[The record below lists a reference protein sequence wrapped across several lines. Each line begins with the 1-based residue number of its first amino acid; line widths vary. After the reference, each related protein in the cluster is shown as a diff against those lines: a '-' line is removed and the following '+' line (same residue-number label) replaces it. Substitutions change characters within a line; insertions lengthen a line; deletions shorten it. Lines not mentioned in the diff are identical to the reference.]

1 MKQTVKRF
9 SLSFKNRVFFMCLLA
24 TLVPLLISSVVMVH
38 IFTMSLNRQ
47 SEGTAKQQITEISER
62 FSRLLEDCENTC
74 AELTADG
81 SAAWNLIDNT
91 TIEIQKG
98 MYLSLYQAV
107 QEIYGHAQC
116 SVYDAGGRLRFTTD
130 TLPREGKLPVYWGLL
145 RKASQNEGMTYYRT
159 DPYLAVT
166 NPSILMQGAYS
177 LENPHGARTGYVVL
191 DFTRDNFDNVFSGFY
206 SLTDT
211 ILILDDHRKP
221 VYCSRPDYSEDQ
233 ISGIIAEL
241 MKPQGTAEA
250 GKGAQ
255 QYLCLREPER
265 GFYVILCRQ
274 APISAPA
281 VRMMGTVVL
290 ALSLLSLAL
299 SLVISEA
306 LARHITRPVSRLD
319 KAIAKVKD
327 GDLSIQV
334 KVKTNDELGRLTES
348 FNQMVKDLKRYLEDR
363 VQRQKDLNETT
374 LRLYQTQLNPHFLYN
389 TLDTI
394 KWSAKIHQIP
404 EIAVLAENLAVIL
417 RKSISSKP
425 FIQLREELD
434 TIESYIKIQKIRFN
448 GKFDFRYE
456 IAPETEEILVPKLIV
471 QPIVE
476 NAVIHGLADADEGH
490 IFVRAYLERKE
501 LVIEVSDDGCG
512 ISDEVIRRLGNRDKE
527 QKNGHIGFY
536 NVDTIIRLHYGKD
549 YGLRAERLPAGGT
562 KVTIRIPVNGSGQPA
577 PSMEN
582 RS

>member
-191 DFTRDNFDNVFSGFY
+191 DFTRDNFDYVFSGFY
-206 SLTDT
+206 SLTDM

-221 VYCSRPDYSEDQ
+221 VYCSRPDYSEAQ

-434 TIESYIKIQKIRFN
+434 TIESYIKIQKIRFA
-448 GKFDFRYE
+448 GRFLY
-456 IAPETEEILVPKLIV
+456 ETEVPDMLEDCVIPKMIL
-471 QPIVE
+471 QPLVE
-476 NAVIHGLADADEGH
+476 NAIIHGLDGCANGYICIYAAQKDG
-490 IFVRAYLERKE
+490 ILRISVT
-501 LVIEVSDDGCG
+501 DDGCG
-512 ISDEVIRRLGNRDKE
+512 MGQEMLDWMNSPNPAKRDGHLGL
-527 QKNGHIGFY
+527 Y
-536 NVDTIIRLHYGKD
+536 NVIQILKLYYGEEYGIQAESDTSGTTVTI
-549 YGLRAERLPAGGT
+549 RLPA
-562 KVTIRIPVNGSGQPA
+562 KKEA
-577 PSMEN
+577 PHV
-582 RS
+582 

>member
-9 SLSFKNRVFFMCLLA
+9 SLSFKNRVFFMCLLT

-159 DPYLAVT
+159 DPYLAVA

-177 LENPHGARTGYVVL
+177 LENPHGARTGAVVL

-206 SLTDT
+206 SLTDM

-221 VYCSRPDYSEDQ
+221 VYCSRPDYSEAQ

-334 KVKTNDELGRLTES
+334 KVKTSDELGRLTES

-394 KWSAKIHQIP
+394 KWSAKIHQIL

-434 TIESYIKIQKIRFN
+434 TIESYIKIQKIRFA
-448 GKFDFRYE
+448 GRFLY
-456 IAPETEEILVPKLIV
+456 ETEVPDMLEDCVIPKMIL
-471 QPIVE
+471 QPLVE
-476 NAVIHGLADADEGH
+476 NAIIHGLDGCANGYICIYAAQKDG
-490 IFVRAYLERKE
+490 ILRISVT
-501 LVIEVSDDGCG
+501 DDGCG
-512 ISDEVIRRLGNRDKE
+512 MGQEMLDWMNSPNPAKRDGHLGL
-527 QKNGHIGFY
+527 Y
-536 NVDTIIRLHYGKD
+536 NVIQILKLYYGEEYGIQAESDTSGTTVTI
-549 YGLRAERLPAGGT
+549 RLPA
-562 KVTIRIPVNGSGQPA
+562 KKEA
-577 PSMEN
+577 PHV
-582 RS
+582 

>member
-1 MKQTVKRF
+1 MKQIVKRF

-145 RKASQNEGMTYYRT
+145 RKASQDDGMTYYRT

-206 SLTDT
+206 SLTDM

-221 VYCSRPDYSEDQ
+221 VYCSRPDYSEAQ

-434 TIESYIKIQKIRFN
+434 TIESYIKIQKIRFA
-448 GKFDFRYE
+448 GRFLY
-456 IAPETEEILVPKLIV
+456 ETEVPDMLEDCVIPKMIL
-471 QPIVE
+471 QPLVE
-476 NAVIHGLADADEGH
+476 NAIIHGLDGCANGYICIYAAQKDG
-490 IFVRAYLERKE
+490 ILRISVT
-501 LVIEVSDDGCG
+501 DDGCG
-512 ISDEVIRRLGNRDKE
+512 MGHEMLDWMNSPNPAKRDGHLGL
-527 QKNGHIGFY
+527 Y
-536 NVDTIIRLHYGKD
+536 NVIQILKLYYGEEYGIQAESDTSGTTVTI
-549 YGLRAERLPAGGT
+549 RLPA
-562 KVTIRIPVNGSGQPA
+562 KKEA
-577 PSMEN
+577 PHV
-582 RS
+582 

>member
-1 MKQTVKRF
+1 MKKTVKRF

-62 FSRLLEDCENTC
+62 FSKLLEDCENTC

-206 SLTDT
+206 SLTDM

-221 VYCSRPDYSEDQ
+221 VYCSRPDYSEAQ

-434 TIESYIKIQKIRFN
+434 TIESYIKIQKIRFA
-448 GKFDFRYE
+448 GRFLY
-456 IAPETEEILVPKLIV
+456 ETEVPDMLEDCVIPKMIL
-471 QPIVE
+471 QPLVE
-476 NAVIHGLADADEGH
+476 NAIIHGLDGCANGYICIYAAQNDG
-490 IFVRAYLERKE
+490 ILRISVT
-501 LVIEVSDDGCG
+501 DDGCG
-512 ISDEVIRRLGNRDKE
+512 MGQEMLDWMNSPNPAKRDGHLGL
-527 QKNGHIGFY
+527 Y
-536 NVDTIIRLHYGKD
+536 NVIQILKLYYGEEYGIQAESDTSGTTVTI
-549 YGLRAERLPAGGT
+549 RLPA
-562 KVTIRIPVNGSGQPA
+562 KKEA
-577 PSMEN
+577 PHV
-582 RS
+582 

>member
-206 SLTDT
+206 SLTDM

-221 VYCSRPDYSEDQ
+221 VYCSRPDYSEAQ

-434 TIESYIKIQKIRFN
+434 TIESYIKIQKIRFA
-448 GKFDFRYE
+448 GRFLY
-456 IAPETEEILVPKLIV
+456 ETEIPDMLEDCVIPKMIL
-471 QPIVE
+471 QPLVE
-476 NAVIHGLADADEGH
+476 NAIIHGLDGCANGYICIYAAQKDG
-490 IFVRAYLERKE
+490 ILRISVT
-501 LVIEVSDDGCG
+501 DDGCG
-512 ISDEVIRRLGNRDKE
+512 MGQEMLDWMNSPNPAKRDGHLGL
-527 QKNGHIGFY
+527 Y
-536 NVDTIIRLHYGKD
+536 NVIQILKLYYGEEYGIQAESDTSGTTVTI
-549 YGLRAERLPAGGT
+549 RLPA
-562 KVTIRIPVNGSGQPA
+562 KKEA
-577 PSMEN
+577 PHV
-582 RS
+582 

>member
-1 MKQTVKRF
+1 
-9 SLSFKNRVFFMCLLA
+9 MCLLA

-47 SEGTAKQQITEISER
+47 SDGAAKQQITEISER
-62 FSRLLEDCENTC
+62 FSRLLEDCENAC

-145 RKASQNEGMTYYRT
+145 RKAFQSEGMTYYRT

-166 NPSILMQGAYS
+166 DSSILMQGAYS
-177 LENPHGARTGYVVL
+177 LENSHGARTGYVVL

-221 VYCSRPDYSEDQ
+221 VYCSRPDYSEAQ
-233 ISGIIAEL
+233 VSGIIAEL

-281 VRMMGTVVL
+281 VRIMGTVVL
-290 ALSLLSLAL
+290 GLSLLSLAL

-306 LARHITRPVSRLD
+306 LARHITKPVSRLD

-363 VQRQKDLNETT
+363 VQQQKDLNETT

-425 FIQLREELD
+425 FIRLREELD
-434 TIESYIKIQKIRFN
+434 TIESYIKIQKIRFA
-448 GKFDFRYE
+448 GRFLY
-456 IAPETEEILVPKLIV
+456 ETEIPDVLEDCMIPKMIL
-471 QPIVE
+471 QPLVE
-476 NAVIHGLADADEGH
+476 NAIIHGLDGCENGYICIYAAQKDG
-490 IFVRAYLERKE
+490 ILRISVT
-501 LVIEVSDDGCG
+501 DDGCG
-512 ISDEVIRRLGNRDKE
+512 MGQEMLDWINSPDPIKRDGHLGLYNVIRILKL
-527 QKNGHIGFY
+527 Y
-536 NVDTIIRLHYGKD
+536 YGEE
-549 YGLRAERLPAGGT
+549 YGMQAESDAEGTTVTLTLPAQ
-562 KVTIRIPVNGSGQPA
+562 KEA
-577 PSMEN
+577 PHV
-582 RS
+582 

>member
-1 MKQTVKRF
+1 MKQIVKRF

-206 SLTDT
+206 SLTDM

-334 KVKTNDELGRLTES
+334 KVKTSDELGRLTES

-394 KWSAKIHQIP
+394 KWSAKIHQIL

-434 TIESYIKIQKIRFN
+434 TIESYIKIQKIRFA
-448 GKFDFRYE
+448 GRFLY
-456 IAPETEEILVPKLIV
+456 ETEVPDMLEDCVIPKMIL
-471 QPIVE
+471 QPLVE
-476 NAVIHGLADADEGH
+476 NAIIHGLDGCANGYICIYAAQKDG
-490 IFVRAYLERKE
+490 ILRISVT
-501 LVIEVSDDGCG
+501 DDGCG
-512 ISDEVIRRLGNRDKE
+512 MGQEMLDWMNSPNPAKRDGHLGL
-527 QKNGHIGFY
+527 Y
-536 NVDTIIRLHYGKD
+536 NVIQILKLYYGEEYGIQAESDTSGTTVTI
-549 YGLRAERLPAGGT
+549 RLPA
-562 KVTIRIPVNGSGQPA
+562 KKEA
-577 PSMEN
+577 PHV
-582 RS
+582 

>member
-9 SLSFKNRVFFMCLLA
+9 SLSFKNRVFFMCLLT

-145 RKASQNEGMTYYRT
+145 RKASQGDGMTYYRT

-206 SLTDT
+206 SLTDM

-221 VYCSRPDYSEDQ
+221 VYCSRPDYSEAQ

-255 QYLCLREPER
+255 QYLCLQEPER

-434 TIESYIKIQKIRFN
+434 TIESYIKIQKIRFA
-448 GKFDFRYE
+448 GRFLY
-456 IAPETEEILVPKLIV
+456 ETEVPDMLEDCVIPKMIL
-471 QPIVE
+471 QPLVE
-476 NAVIHGLADADEGH
+476 NAIIHGLDGCANGYICIYAAQKDG
-490 IFVRAYLERKE
+490 ILRISVT
-501 LVIEVSDDGCG
+501 DDGCG
-512 ISDEVIRRLGNRDKE
+512 MGQEMLDWMNSPNPAKRDGHLGL
-527 QKNGHIGFY
+527 Y
-536 NVDTIIRLHYGKD
+536 NVIQILKLYYGEEYGIQAESDTSGTTVTI
-549 YGLRAERLPAGGT
+549 RLPA
-562 KVTIRIPVNGSGQPA
+562 KKEA
-577 PSMEN
+577 PHV
-582 RS
+582 

>member
-191 DFTRDNFDNVFSGFY
+191 DFTRDSFDNVFSGFY
-206 SLTDT
+206 SLTDM

-221 VYCSRPDYSEDQ
+221 VYCSRPDYSEAQ

-434 TIESYIKIQKIRFN
+434 TIESYIKIQKIRFA
-448 GKFDFRYE
+448 GRFLY
-456 IAPETEEILVPKLIV
+456 ETEIPDVLEDCVIPKMIL
-471 QPIVE
+471 QPLVE
-476 NAVIHGLADADEGH
+476 NAIIHGLDGCANGYICIYAAQKDG
-490 IFVRAYLERKE
+490 ILRISVT
-501 LVIEVSDDGCG
+501 DDGCG
-512 ISDEVIRRLGNRDKE
+512 MGQEMLDWMNSPNPAKRDGHLGL
-527 QKNGHIGFY
+527 Y
-536 NVDTIIRLHYGKD
+536 NVIQILKLYYGEEYGIQAESDTSGTTVTI
-549 YGLRAERLPAGGT
+549 RLPA
-562 KVTIRIPVNGSGQPA
+562 KKEA
-577 PSMEN
+577 PHV
-582 RS
+582 

>member
-116 SVYDAGGRLRFTTD
+116 SVYAAGGRLRFTTD

-434 TIESYIKIQKIRFN
+434 TIESYIKIQKIRFA
-448 GKFDFRYE
+448 GRFLY
-456 IAPETEEILVPKLIV
+456 ETEVPDMLEDCVIPKMIL
-471 QPIVE
+471 QPLVE
-476 NAVIHGLADADEGH
+476 NAIIHGLDGCANGYICIYAAQKDG
-490 IFVRAYLERKE
+490 ILRISVT
-501 LVIEVSDDGCG
+501 DDGCG
-512 ISDEVIRRLGNRDKE
+512 MGQEMLDWMNSPNPAKRDGHLGL
-527 QKNGHIGFY
+527 Y
-536 NVDTIIRLHYGKD
+536 NVIQILKLYYGEEYGIQAESDTSGTTVTI
-549 YGLRAERLPAGGT
+549 RLPA
-562 KVTIRIPVNGSGQPA
+562 KKEA
-577 PSMEN
+577 PHV
-582 RS
+582 

>member
-1 MKQTVKRF
+1 MKQIVKRF

-191 DFTRDNFDNVFSGFY
+191 DFTRENFDNLLNGFY
-206 SLTDT
+206 SLTDM

-221 VYCSRPDYSEDQ
+221 VYCSRPDYSEAQ

-434 TIESYIKIQKIRFN
+434 TIESYIKIQKIRFA
-448 GKFDFRYE
+448 GRFLY
-456 IAPETEEILVPKLIV
+456 ETEVPDMLEDCVIPKMIL
-471 QPIVE
+471 QPLVE
-476 NAVIHGLADADEGH
+476 NAIIHGLDGCANGYICIYAAQKDG
-490 IFVRAYLERKE
+490 ILRISVT
-501 LVIEVSDDGCG
+501 DDGCG
-512 ISDEVIRRLGNRDKE
+512 MGQEMLDWMNSPNPAKRDGHLGL
-527 QKNGHIGFY
+527 Y
-536 NVDTIIRLHYGKD
+536 NVIQILKLYYGEEYGIQAESDTSGTTVTI
-549 YGLRAERLPAGGT
+549 RLPA
-562 KVTIRIPVNGSGQPA
+562 KKEA
-577 PSMEN
+577 PHV
-582 RS
+582 

>member
-1 MKQTVKRF
+1 MKQIVKRF

-206 SLTDT
+206 SLTDM

-221 VYCSRPDYSEDQ
+221 VYCSRPDYSEAQ

-434 TIESYIKIQKIRFN
+434 TIESYIKIQKIRFA
-448 GKFDFRYE
+448 GRFLY
-456 IAPETEEILVPKLIV
+456 ETEVPDMLEDCVIPKMIL
-471 QPIVE
+471 QPLVE
-476 NAVIHGLADADEGH
+476 NAIIHGLDGCANGYICIYAAQKDG
-490 IFVRAYLERKE
+490 ILRISVT
-501 LVIEVSDDGCG
+501 DDGCG
-512 ISDEVIRRLGNRDKE
+512 MGQEMLDWMNSPNPAKRDGHLGL
-527 QKNGHIGFY
+527 Y
-536 NVDTIIRLHYGKD
+536 NVIQILKLYYGEEYGIQAESDTSGTTVTI
-549 YGLRAERLPAGGT
+549 RLPA
-562 KVTIRIPVNGSGQPA
+562 KKEA
-577 PSMEN
+577 PHV
-582 RS
+582 

>member
-206 SLTDT
+206 SLTDM

-255 QYLCLREPER
+255 RYLCLREPER

-334 KVKTNDELGRLTES
+334 KVKTSDELGRLTES

-425 FIQLREELD
+425 FIQLREEMD
-434 TIESYIKIQKIRFN
+434 TIESYIKIQKIRFA
-448 GKFDFRYE
+448 GRFLY
-456 IAPETEEILVPKLIV
+456 ETEVPDMLEDCVIPKMIL
-471 QPIVE
+471 QPLVE
-476 NAVIHGLADADEGH
+476 NAIIHGLDGCANGYICIYAAQKDG
-490 IFVRAYLERKE
+490 ILRISVT
-501 LVIEVSDDGCG
+501 DDGCG
-512 ISDEVIRRLGNRDKE
+512 MGQEMLDWMNSPNPAKRDGHLGL
-527 QKNGHIGFY
+527 Y
-536 NVDTIIRLHYGKD
+536 NVIQILKLYYGEEYGIQAESDTSGTTVTI
-549 YGLRAERLPAGGT
+549 RLPA
-562 KVTIRIPVNGSGQPA
+562 KKEA
-577 PSMEN
+577 PHV
-582 RS
+582 

>member
-1 MKQTVKRF
+1 MKPIVKRF
-9 SLSFKNRVFFMCLLA
+9 TLSFKSRVFFMCLLA

-47 SEGTAKQQITEISER
+47 SEGAAKQQITEIGER
-62 FSRLLEDCENTC
+62 FSRLLEDCENAC

-81 SAAWNLIDNT
+81 TAAWNLIDNT

-145 RKASQNEGMTYYRT
+145 RKVSQSEGMTYYRT

-166 NPSILMQGAYS
+166 DPSILMQGAYS
-177 LENPHGARTGYVVL
+177 LENSHGARTGYVVL

-221 VYCSRPDYSEDQ
+221 VYCSRPDYSEAQ
-233 ISGIIAEL
+233 VSGIIAEL

-255 QYLCLREPER
+255 QYLCLRESER

-281 VRMMGTVVL
+281 VRIMGTVVL
-290 ALSLLSLAL
+290 GLSLLSLAL

-306 LARHITRPVSRLD
+306 LARHITKPVSRLN

-327 GDLSIQV
+327 GDLNIQV

-363 VQRQKDLNETT
+363 VQQQKDLNATT

-425 FIQLREELD
+425 FIRLREELD
-434 TIESYIKIQKIRFN
+434 TIESYIKIQKIRFA
-448 GKFDFRYE
+448 GRFLY
-456 IAPETEEILVPKLIV
+456 ETEIPDVLEDCMIPKMIL
-471 QPIVE
+471 QPLVE
-476 NAVIHGLADADEGH
+476 NAIIHGLDGCENGYICIYAAQKDG
-490 IFVRAYLERKE
+490 ILRISVT
-501 LVIEVSDDGCG
+501 DDGCG
-512 ISDEVIRRLGNRDKE
+512 MGQEMLDWINSPDPIKRDGHLGLYNVIRILKL
-527 QKNGHIGFY
+527 Y
-536 NVDTIIRLHYGKD
+536 YGEE
-549 YGLRAERLPAGGT
+549 YGMQAESDAEGTTVTLTLPAQ
-562 KVTIRIPVNGSGQPA
+562 KEA
-577 PSMEN
+577 PHV
-582 RS
+582 

>member
-9 SLSFKNRVFFMCLLA
+9 SLSFKNRVFFMCLLT

-221 VYCSRPDYSEDQ
+221 VYCSRPDYSEVQ

-434 TIESYIKIQKIRFN
+434 TIESYIKIQKIRFA
-448 GKFDFRYE
+448 GRFLY
-456 IAPETEEILVPKLIV
+456 ETEVPDMLEDCVIPKMIL
-471 QPIVE
+471 QPLVE
-476 NAVIHGLADADEGH
+476 NAIIHGLDGCANGYICIYAAQKDR
-490 IFVRAYLERKE
+490 ILRISVT
-501 LVIEVSDDGCG
+501 DDGCG
-512 ISDEVIRRLGNRDKE
+512 MGQEMLDWMNSPNPAKRDGHLGLYNVIRILKLYYGE
-527 QKNGHIGFY
+527 EYGIQAES
-536 NVDTIIRLHYGKD
+536 DTSGTTVTI
-549 YGLRAERLPAGGT
+549 RLPA
-562 KVTIRIPVNGSGQPA
+562 KKEA
-577 PSMEN
+577 PHV
-582 RS
+582 

>member
-221 VYCSRPDYSEDQ
+221 VYCSRPDYSEAQ

-389 TLDTI
+389 TLDTF

-404 EIAVLAENLAVIL
+404 EFAVLEVNLAVIL

-434 TIESYIKIQKIRFN
+434 TIESYIKIQKIRFA
-448 GKFDFRYE
+448 GRFLY
-456 IAPETEEILVPKLIV
+456 ETEVPDMLEDCVIPKMIL
-471 QPIVE
+471 QPLVE
-476 NAVIHGLADADEGH
+476 NAIIHGLDGCANGYICIYAAQKDG
-490 IFVRAYLERKE
+490 ILRISVT
-501 LVIEVSDDGCG
+501 DDGCG
-512 ISDEVIRRLGNRDKE
+512 MGQEMLDWMNSPNPAKRDGHLGL
-527 QKNGHIGFY
+527 Y
-536 NVDTIIRLHYGKD
+536 NVIQILKLYYGEEYGIQAESDTSGTTVTI
-549 YGLRAERLPAGGT
+549 RLPA
-562 KVTIRIPVNGSGQPA
+562 KKEA
-577 PSMEN
+577 PHV
-582 RS
+582 

>member
-74 AELTADG
+74 AELTAGG

-177 LENPHGARTGYVVL
+177 LENSHGARTGYVVL

-206 SLTDT
+206 SLTDM

-221 VYCSRPDYSEDQ
+221 VYCSRPDYSEAQ

-434 TIESYIKIQKIRFN
+434 TIESYIKIQKIRFA
-448 GKFDFRYE
+448 GRFLY
-456 IAPETEEILVPKLIV
+456 ETEVPDMLEDCVIPKMIL
-471 QPIVE
+471 QPLVE
-476 NAVIHGLADADEGH
+476 NAIIHGLDGCANGYICIYAAQKDG
-490 IFVRAYLERKE
+490 ILRISVT
-501 LVIEVSDDGCG
+501 DDGCG
-512 ISDEVIRRLGNRDKE
+512 MGQEMLDWMNSPNPAKRDGHLGL
-527 QKNGHIGFY
+527 Y
-536 NVDTIIRLHYGKD
+536 NVIQILKLYYGEEYGIQAESDTSGTTVTI
-549 YGLRAERLPAGGT
+549 RLPA
-562 KVTIRIPVNGSGQPA
+562 KKEA
-577 PSMEN
+577 PHV
-582 RS
+582 

>member
-206 SLTDT
+206 SLTDM

-434 TIESYIKIQKIRFN
+434 TIESYIKIQKIRFA
-448 GKFDFRYE
+448 GRFLY
-456 IAPETEEILVPKLIV
+456 ETEVPDMLEDCVIPKMIL
-471 QPIVE
+471 QPLVE
-476 NAVIHGLADADEGH
+476 NAIIHGLDGCANGYICIYAAQKDG
-490 IFVRAYLERKE
+490 ILRISVT
-501 LVIEVSDDGCG
+501 DDGCG
-512 ISDEVIRRLGNRDKE
+512 MGQEMLDWMNSPNPAKRDGHLGL
-527 QKNGHIGFY
+527 Y
-536 NVDTIIRLHYGKD
+536 NVIQILKLYYGEEYGIQAESDTSGTTVTI
-549 YGLRAERLPAGGT
+549 RLPA
-562 KVTIRIPVNGSGQPA
+562 KKEA
-577 PSMEN
+577 PHV
-582 RS
+582 

>member
-1 MKQTVKRF
+1 MKQIVKRF

-206 SLTDT
+206 SLTDM

-221 VYCSRPDYSEDQ
+221 VYCSRPDYSEAQ
-233 ISGIIAEL
+233 ISGIIVEL

-334 KVKTNDELGRLTES
+334 KVKTSDELGRLTES

-374 LRLYQTQLNPHFLYN
+374 LRLYQTQLNPHFLYT

-394 KWSAKIHQIP
+394 KWSAKIHQIL

-434 TIESYIKIQKIRFN
+434 TIESYIKIQKIRFA
-448 GKFDFRYE
+448 GRFLY
-456 IAPETEEILVPKLIV
+456 ETEVPDMLEDCVIPKMIL
-471 QPIVE
+471 QPLVE
-476 NAVIHGLADADEGH
+476 NAIIHGLDGCANGYICIYAAQKDG
-490 IFVRAYLERKE
+490 ILRISVT
-501 LVIEVSDDGCG
+501 DDGCG
-512 ISDEVIRRLGNRDKE
+512 MGQEMLDWMNSPNPAKRDGHLGL
-527 QKNGHIGFY
+527 Y
-536 NVDTIIRLHYGKD
+536 NVIQILKLYYGEEYGIQAESDTSGTTVTI
-549 YGLRAERLPAGGT
+549 RLPA
-562 KVTIRIPVNGSGQPA
+562 KKEA
-577 PSMEN
+577 PHV
-582 RS
+582 

>member
-206 SLTDT
+206 SLTDM

-221 VYCSRPDYSEDQ
+221 VYCSRPDYSEAQ

-434 TIESYIKIQKIRFN
+434 TIESYIKIQKIRFA
-448 GKFDFRYE
+448 GRFLY
-456 IAPETEEILVPKLIV
+456 ETEVPDMLEDCVIPKMIL
-471 QPIVE
+471 QPLVE
-476 NAVIHGLADADEGH
+476 NAIIHGLDGCANGYICIYAAQKDG
-490 IFVRAYLERKE
+490 ILRISVT
-501 LVIEVSDDGCG
+501 DDGCG
-512 ISDEVIRRLGNRDKE
+512 MGQEMLDWMNSPNPAKRDGHLGLNNVIQILKLYYGEEYGIQAESDTSGTTV
-527 QKNGHIGFY
+527 
-536 NVDTIIRLHYGKD
+536 TI
-549 YGLRAERLPAGGT
+549 RLPA
-562 KVTIRIPVNGSGQPA
+562 KKEA
-577 PSMEN
+577 PHV
-582 RS
+582 

>member
-47 SEGTAKQQITEISER
+47 SEGTAKQQIAEISER

-206 SLTDT
+206 SLTDM

-434 TIESYIKIQKIRFN
+434 TIESYIKIQKIRFA
-448 GKFDFRYE
+448 GRFLY
-456 IAPETEEILVPKLIV
+456 ETEVPDMLEDCVIPKMIL
-471 QPIVE
+471 QPLVE
-476 NAVIHGLADADEGH
+476 NAIIHGLDGCANGYICIYAAQKDG
-490 IFVRAYLERKE
+490 ILRISVT
-501 LVIEVSDDGCG
+501 DDGCG
-512 ISDEVIRRLGNRDKE
+512 MGQEMLDWMNSPNPAKRDGHLGL
-527 QKNGHIGFY
+527 Y
-536 NVDTIIRLHYGKD
+536 NVIQILKLYYGEEYGIQAESDTSGTTVTI
-549 YGLRAERLPAGGT
+549 RLPA
-562 KVTIRIPVNGSGQPA
+562 KKEA
-577 PSMEN
+577 PHV
-582 RS
+582 

>member
-221 VYCSRPDYSEDQ
+221 VYCSRPDYSEAQ

-434 TIESYIKIQKIRFN
+434 TIESYIKIQKIRFA
-448 GKFDFRYE
+448 GRFLY
-456 IAPETEEILVPKLIV
+456 ETEIPDVLEDCVIPKMIL
-471 QPIVE
+471 QPLVE
-476 NAVIHGLADADEGH
+476 NAIIHGLDGCANGYICIYAAQKDG
-490 IFVRAYLERKE
+490 ILRISVT
-501 LVIEVSDDGCG
+501 DDGCG
-512 ISDEVIRRLGNRDKE
+512 MGQEMLDWMNSPNPAKRDGHLGL
-527 QKNGHIGFY
+527 Y
-536 NVDTIIRLHYGKD
+536 NVIQILKLYYGEEYGIQAESDTSGTTVTI
-549 YGLRAERLPAGGT
+549 RLPA
-562 KVTIRIPVNGSGQPA
+562 KKEA
-577 PSMEN
+577 PHV
-582 RS
+582 

>member
-47 SEGTAKQQITEISER
+47 SEGTAKQQIAEISER

-206 SLTDT
+206 SLTDM

-434 TIESYIKIQKIRFN
+434 TIESYIKIQKIRFA
-448 GKFDFRYE
+448 GRFLY
-456 IAPETEEILVPKLIV
+456 ETEVPDVLEDCVIPKMIL
-471 QPIVE
+471 QPLVE
-476 NAVIHGLADADEGH
+476 NAIIHGLDGCANGYICIYAAQKDG
-490 IFVRAYLERKE
+490 ILRISVT
-501 LVIEVSDDGCG
+501 DDGCG
-512 ISDEVIRRLGNRDKE
+512 MGQEMLDWMNSPNPAKRDGHLGL
-527 QKNGHIGFY
+527 Y
-536 NVDTIIRLHYGKD
+536 NVIQILKLYYGEEYGIQAESDTSGTTVTI
-549 YGLRAERLPAGGT
+549 RLPA
-562 KVTIRIPVNGSGQPA
+562 KKEA
-577 PSMEN
+577 PHV
-582 RS
+582 

>member
-145 RKASQNEGMTYYRT
+145 RKTSQGDGMTYYRT

-233 ISGIIAEL
+233 ISGIIVEL

-434 TIESYIKIQKIRFN
+434 TIESYIKIQKIRFA
-448 GKFDFRYE
+448 GRFLY
-456 IAPETEEILVPKLIV
+456 ETEVPDMLEDCVIPKMIL
-471 QPIVE
+471 QPLVE
-476 NAVIHGLADADEGH
+476 NAIIHGLDGCANGYICIYAAQKDG
-490 IFVRAYLERKE
+490 ILRISVT
-501 LVIEVSDDGCG
+501 DDGCG
-512 ISDEVIRRLGNRDKE
+512 MGQEMLDWMNSPNPAKRDGHLGL
-527 QKNGHIGFY
+527 Y
-536 NVDTIIRLHYGKD
+536 NVIQILKLYYGEEYGIQAESDTSGTTVTI
-549 YGLRAERLPAGGT
+549 RLPA
-562 KVTIRIPVNGSGQPA
+562 KKEA
-577 PSMEN
+577 PHV
-582 RS
+582 

>member
-145 RKASQNEGMTYYRT
+145 RKASQGDGMTYYRT

-206 SLTDT
+206 SLTDM

-221 VYCSRPDYSEDQ
+221 VYCSRPDYSEAQ

-363 VQRQKDLNETT
+363 VQQQKDLNATT

-434 TIESYIKIQKIRFN
+434 TIESYIKIQKIRFA
-448 GKFDFRYE
+448 GRFLY
-456 IAPETEEILVPKLIV
+456 ETEIPDVLEDCVIPKMIL
-471 QPIVE
+471 QPLVE
-476 NAVIHGLADADEGH
+476 NAIIHGLDGCANGYICIYAAQKDG
-490 IFVRAYLERKE
+490 ILRISVT
-501 LVIEVSDDGCG
+501 DDGCG
-512 ISDEVIRRLGNRDKE
+512 MGQEMLDWMNSPNPAKRDGHLGL
-527 QKNGHIGFY
+527 Y
-536 NVDTIIRLHYGKD
+536 NVIQILKLYYGEEYGIQAESDTSGTTVTI
-549 YGLRAERLPAGGT
+549 RLPA
-562 KVTIRIPVNGSGQPA
+562 KKEA
-577 PSMEN
+577 PHV
-582 RS
+582 

>member
-1 MKQTVKRF
+1 MKQIVKRF

-38 IFTMSLNRQ
+38 IFTMSLTRQ

-166 NPSILMQGAYS
+166 NPGILMQGAYS

-206 SLTDT
+206 SLTDM

-334 KVKTNDELGRLTES
+334 KVKTSDELGRLTES

-434 TIESYIKIQKIRFN
+434 TIESYIKIQKIRFA
-448 GKFDFRYE
+448 GRFLY
-456 IAPETEEILVPKLIV
+456 ETEVPDMLEDCVIPKMIL
-471 QPIVE
+471 QPLVE
-476 NAVIHGLADADEGH
+476 NAIIHGLDGCANGYICIYAAQKDG
-490 IFVRAYLERKE
+490 ILRISVT
-501 LVIEVSDDGCG
+501 DDGCG
-512 ISDEVIRRLGNRDKE
+512 MGQEMLDWMNSPNPAKRDGHLGL
-527 QKNGHIGFY
+527 Y
-536 NVDTIIRLHYGKD
+536 NVIQILKLYYGEEYGIQAESDTSGTTVTI
-549 YGLRAERLPAGGT
+549 RLPA
-562 KVTIRIPVNGSGQPA
+562 KKEA
-577 PSMEN
+577 PHV
-582 RS
+582 

>member
-206 SLTDT
+206 SLTDM

-425 FIQLREELD
+425 FIQLCEELD
-434 TIESYIKIQKIRFN
+434 TIESYIKIQKIRFA
-448 GKFDFRYE
+448 GRFLY
-456 IAPETEEILVPKLIV
+456 ETEIPDVLEDCVIPKMIL
-471 QPIVE
+471 QPLVE
-476 NAVIHGLADADEGH
+476 NAIIHGLDGCANGYICIYAAQKDG
-490 IFVRAYLERKE
+490 ILRISVT
-501 LVIEVSDDGCG
+501 DDGCG
-512 ISDEVIRRLGNRDKE
+512 MGQEMLDWMNSPNPAKRDGHLGL
-527 QKNGHIGFY
+527 Y
-536 NVDTIIRLHYGKD
+536 NVIQILKLYYGEEYGIQAESDTSGTTVTI
-549 YGLRAERLPAGGT
+549 RLPA
-562 KVTIRIPVNGSGQPA
+562 KKEA
-577 PSMEN
+577 PHV
-582 RS
+582 